1 MNAPGDD
8 RQGAGS
14 AMEVVVILRTFL
26 AAVATVAIPVALLG
40 AEPQPAAPKSNP
52 TTRKICE
59 VSGVIGSR
67 LGRVRRCRTK
77 AEWEEARREA
87 RQAVDR
93 YQHLKVSICNG
104 GRALPPSQGGSSSL
118 GGTCG

>member
-1 MNAPGDD
+1 MNAPSDVT
-8 RQGAGS
+8 QGAGS
-14 AMEVVVILRTFL
+14 AMEVVVILRTLL
-26 AAVATVAIPVALLG
+26 AAVATVAIPVTLLG
-40 AEPQPAAPKSNP
+40 AEPEPRKSNP

-67 LGRVRRCRTK
+67 LGTVRRCRTK